1 MKKKTLV
8 VAIIFCGLLSAGR
21 IGLGQEKKTPLGKEE
36 IIQLLK
42 QATGRRL
49 SQGDIAG
56 EVAQRGIAFPIDD
69 QVLEELRQAGARA
82 VLLDEIRRAGGKA
95 EPPPPRL
102 RSAAESQASAEDT
115 ERAAQAEAEAR
126 A

>member
-56 EVAQRGIAFPIDD
+56 EVAQRGIAFPKTS
-69 QVLEELRQAGARA
+69 VS
-82 VLLDEIRRAGGKA
+82 
-95 EPPPPRL
+95 
-102 RSAAESQASAEDT
+102 SA
-115 ERAAQAEAEAR
+115 
-126 A
+126 